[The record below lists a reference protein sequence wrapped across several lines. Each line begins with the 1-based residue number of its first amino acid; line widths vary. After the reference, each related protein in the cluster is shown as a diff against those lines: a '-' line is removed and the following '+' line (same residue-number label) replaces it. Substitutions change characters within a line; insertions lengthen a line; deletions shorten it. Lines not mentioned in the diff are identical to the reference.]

1 MAEHLASEYDY
12 IVVGAGTAGCVLAD
26 RLSENGRHT
35 VLLIEDGRRDD
46 LPLLH
51 VPAGFNS
58 VAFDPRV
65 IWDYKTEAEPTLNGR
80 VIDYVRGRVLGGSS
94 SVNAMVHVRG
104 HRADYDAWAAA
115 GGTGWSWDDVLP
127 YFRRSETH
135 PGGATALHGGA
146 TALHGG
152 DGPVRLSRAQSH
164 PASDA
169 FIRAM
174 VERGIPGNDDFDGEH
189 QEGAGYYFQAI
200 SGGRR
205 QSAATAYLKRA
216 RGRRNLHIATR
227 SHVDT
232 LRFNGTRV
240 AGVNLLAGSATDTI
254 IDRIGKVRQA
264 VRARKEVL
272 LAAGTVGNVLILERS
287 GIGAPA
293 RLAALGV
300 SVRAALNQVGENVQ
314 DHYQAPVVMRVTRGD
329 TLNRYRSKP
338 RLLGQVLRY
347 AVCRD
352 GLLAYNAMQ
361 AGGFVKSHAALERP
375 DLQIFFAPG
384 ALDPSTHPRRFT
396 REPGITAIV
405 YPVQPRSRGSVHA
418 RSTRVQDAP
427 LIIGNYLGDEY
438 DRETLLA
445 GIASLRN
452 IFSAPA
458 LAHYGLSELLPGADV
473 SDPEAVLD
481 FCRRKGDSVH
491 HPVGS
496 CRMGS
501 DDASVVTPEL
511 KVRGLASLRIIDAS
525 VMPRIVSAN
534 TNAATLMIAEKGAD
548 LVARSA

>member
-1 MAEHLASEYDY
+1 MAEQLAQAYDY

-26 RLSENGRHT
+26 RLSESGRHT

-65 IWDYKTEAEPTLNGR
+65 IWDYKTEPEASLNGR

-104 HRADYDAWAAA
+104 HRDDYDGWAAA
-115 GGTGWSWDDVLP
+115 GCTGWSWDEVLP

-135 PGGATALHGGA
+135 PGGATALR
-146 TALHGG
+146 GG
-152 DGPVRLSRAQSH
+152 DGPLRLSRTQRH
-164 PASDA
+164 DASDA

-174 VERGIPGNDDFDGEH
+174 VERGIPASDDFDGAQ
-189 QEGAGYYFQAI
+189 QEGAGYYFQAVDN
-200 SGGRR
+200 GRR

-216 RGRRNLHIATR
+216 RERSNLHIATQR
-227 SHVDT
+227 HVDT
-232 LRFNGTRV
+232 LRFDGTRIT
-240 AGVNLLAGSATDTI
+240 GVNLLGGSATQTAPDSA
-254 IDRIGKVRQA
+254 R
-264 VRARKEVL
+264 RAITAHKEVL

-287 GIGAPA
+287 GIGAPK
-293 RLAALGV
+293 RLSALGV
-300 SVRAALNQVGENVQ
+300 AVRSAISQVGENVQ

-347 AVCRD
+347 AVRRD

-361 AGGFVKSHAALERP
+361 AGGFIKSDHALARP

-384 ALDPSTHPRRFT
+384 ALDPSTHPRQFT
-396 REPGITAIV
+396 REPGVTAIV
-405 YPVQPRSRGSVHA
+405 YPVLPRSRGSVHA
-418 RSTRVQDAP
+418 RSADVSDAP
-427 LIIGNYLGDEY
+427 VIAGNYLGDEY
-438 DRETLLA
+438 DRRTLQA
-445 GIASLRN
+445 GVAALRR

-458 LAHYGLSELLPGADV
+458 LAHYGLTELLPGAGI
-473 SDPEAVLD
+473 SDPDAVLD

-496 CRMGS
+496 CRMGN
-501 DDASVVTPEL
+501 DTDSVVTPEL
-511 KVRGLASLRIIDAS
+511 KVRGLTSLRIIDAS

-548 LVARSA
+548 LVKQAA

>member
-1 MAEHLASEYDY
+1 MSGMADQCAPEYDY
-12 IVVGAGTAGCVLAD
+12 IIIGAGTAGCVLAD
-26 RLSENGRHT
+26 RLSESGRFT

-65 IWDYKTEAEPTLNGR
+65 IWDYKTEPEPALNGR

-104 HRADYDAWAAA
+104 NRADYDGWAAA
-115 GGTGWSWDDVLP
+115 GCTGWGWDDVLP
-127 YFRRSETH
+127 YFRRSETF
-135 PGGATALHGGA
+135 PGGATELRGGE
-146 TALHGG
+146 
-152 DGPVRLSRAQSH
+152 GPILLSRTQGHA
-164 PASDA
+164 ASDA

-174 VERGIPGNDDFDGEH
+174 VERGVAPTEDFDGEQ
-189 QEGAGYYFQAI
+189 QEGAGYYFQAVCN
-200 SGGRR
+200 GRR

-216 RGRRNLHIATR
+216 RGRSNLHIVTQ

-232 LRFNGTRV
+232 LHFNGLRV
-240 AGVNLLAGSATDTI
+240 AGVNLLSGSATNTQI
-254 IDRIGKVRQA
+254 ARSKRTVL
-264 VRARKEVL
+264 ARKEVL
-272 LAAGTVGNVLILERS
+272 LSAGTVGSVLILERS
-287 GIGAPA
+287 GVGAPA

-300 SVRAALNQVGENVQ
+300 EVKAPIEQVGENVQ

-347 AVCRD
+347 ALHRD

-361 AGGFVKSHAALERP
+361 AGGFVRSEASLTRP

-384 ALDPSTHPRRFT
+384 ALDPSTHPRQFT
-396 REPGITAIV
+396 REAGITAIV
-405 YPVQPRSRGSVHA
+405 YPVQPRSLGSIHA
-418 RSTRVQDAP
+418 RSRRVDDAP
-427 LIIGNYLGDEY
+427 RIVGNYLGDEY
-438 DRETLLA
+438 DCQALLA
-445 GIASLRN
+445 GIATLRG

-458 LAHYGLSELLPGADV
+458 LAHYGLSELLPGAGI
-473 SDPEAVLD
+473 SDPDAVLD

-501 DDASVVTPEL
+501 DAAAVVTPDL
-511 KVRGLASLRIIDAS
+511 KVRGLHSLRIIDAS

-548 LVARSA
+548 LVTGSA